1 MAWHSKFTIF
11 SLFNHSLLTTMMCY
25 FIQSE
30 WGDDVVR
37 AQSIW
42 ITTMSL
48 IKNGNVSGSQMWMLS
63 VFLTLLWWWIEYFL
77 VVWVG
82 GKIKQDIWKHFFEL
96 SYSTKYFMKSLLS
109 GFLVNLLRSM
119 ETLASRAAFVCG
131 LLLMCWVS
139 PGGLS
144 ERCGLSMWSE
154 VGSSLMP
161 LSLGDGDQSGE
172 PDTESLPLRR
182 AVRKSLSACSDGGSI
197 CWVTTLNAIISLS
210 VWHENMSREGT
221 VFQQRRPTKYPK
233 DGLYTSWNVNWYL

>member
-1 MAWHSKFTIF
+1 MRWWCCES
-11 SLFNHSLLTTMMCY
+11 
-25 FIQSE
+25 
-30 WGDDVVR
+30 
-37 AQSIW
+37 SIN
-42 ITTMSL
+42 L
-48 IKNGNVSGSQMWMLS
+48 DNNKNVSNQKWQSLWMLS
-63 VFLTLLWWWIEYFL
+63 LFLTLLWWWIEYFL

-119 ETLASRAAFVCG
+119 ETLASLAFVCG

-182 AVRKSLSACSDGGSI
+182 AVRKSLSVCSGGGNI

-221 VFQQRRPTKYPK
+221 VF
-233 DGLYTSWNVNWYL
+233 